1 MIDTDD
7 AKLKA
12 ELDKIIKSI
21 NATMKKI
28 EKMTDLQHYGFDYA
42 KTLDL
47 WRQNL
52 LAKRQEILGL
62 GYDDRFLRK
71 WEYYFAYCQAG
82 FAAQIIDLT
91 HFVLNKPEQS

>member
-28 EKMTDLQHYGFDYA
+28 EKIVPL
-42 KTLDL
+42 K
-47 WRQNL
+47 
-52 LAKRQEILGL
+52 
-62 GYDDRFLRK
+62 
-71 WEYYFAYCQAG
+71 
-82 FAAQIIDLT
+82 
-91 HFVLNKPEQS
+91 KPEVEQPEDSTNNKVDNQRTP